1 MAYNRNIEEIN
12 QIHENVIKTQN
23 MIYSLLEKYDKNGI
37 KIKNEDIFLLKEL
50 QNKFK
55 LDYNLILILLHINVM
70 NYSRYLR
77 SLDKNILTTKK
88 EIQRYY
94 NE

>member
-1 MAYNRNIEEIN
+1 MAYNKNIEEVK
-12 QIHENVIKTQN
+12 QIHENVVKTQT

-37 KIKNEDIFLLKEL
+37 EIKNEDIFLFKEL

-70 NYSRYLR
+70 NYSRYLK
-77 SLDKNILTTKK
+77 SLDKNIQTTKK
-88 EIQRYY
+88 EIQKYH